1 MDKYL
6 FIGTHVDDA
15 ELSCGGFISKLIE
28 EGKHVRVVTLS
39 QIYGKENLIPEWFDS
54 MDILGVNYLGHYL
67 FKTREF
73 YKEQNEILQ
82 ELFSYQNYDF
92 IVAPSSYDYHSDH
105 SVVGYCARRAFKSK
119 NLITYTGDWNRRTI
133 THNYFVKLK
142 KDHIEKKIKAL
153 SCYKSQN
160 HRNYMNADYIWANAR
175 NMGVMAGCEF
185 AEGFEV
191 INLYDT

>member
-1 MDKYL
+1 MKYL
-6 FIGTHVDDA
+6 FIGAHVDDA

-28 EGKHVRVVTLS
+28 EKNHVRVITLS
-39 QIYGKENLIPEWFDS
+39 QIYQNQNLLPEWFNS
-54 MDILGVNYLGHYL
+54 MDILGVDYLGHYL

-73 YKEQNEILQ
+73 YKDHNEILQ
-82 ELFSYQNYDF
+82 ELFSHNHYDF
-92 IVAPSSYDYHSDH
+92 IVSPSALDVHSDH
-105 SVVGYCARRAFKSK
+105 SVVGHCAKRAFKTK

-142 KDHIEKKIKAL
+142 KGHIEQKIKGLA
-153 SCYKSQN
+153 CYESQQ
-160 HRNYMNADYIWANAR
+160 HRLYMNPDYIWANAR

-191 INLYDT
+191 VNLYDS